1 MLHLNITTR
10 AQARGLRV
18 CAVGRPPRGGSS
30 GGGNRKQEKGRWRG
44 MDADMDMSDD
54 QQDIARGRD
63 MVDSLFQ
70 GFGAGAGGTHNAIM
84 STQDYL
90 STAQRYARR

>member
-1 MLHLNITTR
+1 
-10 AQARGLRV
+10 
-18 CAVGRPPRGGSS
+18 
-30 GGGNRKQEKGRWRG
+30 

-54 QQDIARGRD
+54 QVRHRLCVETFIHRHPTQQDIARGRD

-90 STAQRYARR
+90 STAQRYVATFGCFGVH

>member
-1 MLHLNITTR
+1 
-10 AQARGLRV
+10 
-18 CAVGRPPRGGSS
+18 
-30 GGGNRKQEKGRWRG
+30 
-44 MDADMDMSDD
+44 
-54 QQDIARGRD
+54 

-90 STAQRYARR
+90 STAQRYAESCVVHSCVLT

>member
-1 MLHLNITTR
+1 M
-10 AQARGLRV
+10 QV
-18 CAVGRPPRGGSS
+18 MAVGRPPRPSS
-30 GGGNRKQEKGRWRG
+30 NPGKTNKEQKGRWRG

-90 STAQRYARR
+90 STAQR